1 MFKLAASVLV
11 LLLMISTAAVAPAG
25 GPAVKP
31 CADSQ
36 GTFTQG
42 KSIDE
47 GVARCLDVPV
57 LGKVD
62 ASKVSLGL
70 FTLVIA
76 GLDGFNPCAFFVLMF
91 LLSLLI
97 HARSRK
103 RILFIGGTFVF
114 FSGLIYFLFMSAWL
128 NVFILIGRISL
139 ITFIAGGWAVLFG
152 VLNVKDYFYF
162 KEGPSL
168 SISDENKP
176 KLFSKMRDLNK
187 SSSMVAMAAGTVV
200 LAVAANMYEF
210 LCTAGFPMVYA
221 RVLTLR
227 GLSAYQNYM
236 YLALYNV
243 VYVIPLMAIVVF
255 FAVTLGTRKLTEREG
270 RRLKLVSGIMML
282 GMGAVL
288 IVDPA
293 ILNSALTAAALLA
306 AAVGL
311 TVLISHFTQKRLPGP
326 IGGMHHHPPK
336 A

>member
-1 MFKLAASVLV
+1 MAKTAAIIFAV
-11 LLLMISTAAVAPAG
+11 LLIMSASSAARQDAPSSLPHG
-25 GPAVKP
+25 KS
-31 CADSQ
+31 CSSLEQ
-36 GTFTQG
+36 GC
-42 KSIDE
+42 SIDE
-47 GVARCLDVPV
+47 GAVEFPV

-62 ASKVSLGL
+62 TSRVSLGL

-103 RILFIGGTFVF
+103 RILYIGGTFVF

-139 ITFIAGGWAVLFG
+139 ITAIAGGWAIVFG
-152 VLNVKDYFYF
+152 VINVKDYFFF

-168 SISDENKP
+168 TISEKDKP
-176 KLFSKMRDLNK
+176 KLFSRMRELNK
-187 SSSMVAMAAGTVV
+187 STSLLAMTAGTVV

-210 LCTAGFPMVYA
+210 LCTAGFPLVYT

-227 GLSAYQNYM
+227 NLSAYQNYM

-243 VYVIPLMAIVVF
+243 IYVIPLLGIVVA
-255 FAVTLGTRKLTEREG
+255 FAVTLGSKKLTEMQG
-270 RRLKLVSGIMML
+270 RRLKLVSGFMML
-282 GMGAVL
+282 GMGGML
-288 IVDPA
+288 LKDPSL
-293 ILNSALTAAALLA
+293 LNNPLTAAALLTA
-306 AAVGL
+306 AIAL
-311 TVLISHFTQKRLPGP
+311 TWLISHFSGKRLPGHMH
-326 IGGMHHHPPK
+326 GMPPHPPK